1 MRRTY
6 PVSLGLTNIDKN
18 AGEKEDVPVL
28 GVILDVRGIPP
39 YVSVSKLWTQTLTL
53 LSEEFQVN
61 VYYVNTFDI
70 NCNTSEYLTFLDRI
84 DLLVLLSPY
93 YSIDRTLKNIPAIVY
108 GLGSLQKG
116 GHWLYRNCSSFRVY
130 DSLLLNCSA
139 CEDIFKTIVGS
150 SAMKSYVIPLAIDPQ
165 IFYPRENKTQLRQKY
180 NIPSE
185 PYVLMYSGRINLQKN
200 CQLLLSVLREIRKQH
215 DAHLVFL
222 GFFDNFYI
230 PEFSTQPA
238 PDSYAE
244 FERLVK
250 LFDLTE
256 HISLIEHQ
264 SDPSVLAEVLSTADL
279 GINLSTLINENF
291 GFTQVEMQACGVPVI
306 CSDWGGMKDTVI
318 HGKSGFRIDTV
329 LTDYGVRV
337 NFEQALRYIDILIN
351 NTLLRKTMSMNA
363 VQHAE
368 QYMFPHF
375 ISRFHQIVYDTLYR
389 TEQHENRNDFSYH
402 PSMRRIYEI
411 LQKEHGNARDI
422 IWEHLHPAIDF
433 EHYRLI
439 VSSCATHQAQNLTW
453 NIGARITK
461 AFDWTMKSRD
471 HFLSFD
477 PRWNPS
483 FELKGLEL
491 TGAEREL
498 LWQID
503 HQSRMVSE
511 LSAVWPWQELSSLLY
526 RLTCKGLI
534 LQM

>member
-6 PVSLGLTNIDKN
+6 LVSLSLTLIDKN
-18 AGEKEDVPVL
+18 GVKKEDFPVL
-28 GVILDVRGIPP
+28 GVILDVRGITPF
-39 YVSVSKLWTQTLTL
+39 VSVSKLWTQILEL

-61 VYYVNTFDI
+61 IYYVNTFDI
-70 NCNTSEYLTFLDRI
+70 NCNTSEYLTFLDKI

-93 YSIDRTLKNIPAIVY
+93 YSIDRTLKDMPAVVFS
-108 GLGSLQKG
+108 LGSLQKG
-116 GHWLYRNCSSFRVY
+116 GHWLYRNRSSFRVY

-150 SAMKSYVIPLAIDPQ
+150 SAMKAYVIPLAIDPQ
-165 IFYPRENKTQLRQKY
+165 VFYPRENKTQLRQKY
-180 NIPSE
+180 NIPCE
-185 PYVLMYSGRINLQKN
+185 PFVLMYSGRINLQKN
-200 CQLLLSVLREIRKQH
+200 CHLLLSVLREIRKQL
-215 DAHLVFL
+215 DVHLVFL

-230 PEFSTQPA
+230 PEFSAQAA
-238 PDSYAE
+238 PDSYTE

-264 SDPSVLAEVLSTADL
+264 SDPAVLAEILSTADL

-291 GFTQVEMQACGVPVI
+291 GFTQVEMQACGIPII

-318 HGKSGFRIDTV
+318 HGQTGFRINTV

-337 NFEQALRYIDILIN
+337 NFEQALCYIAKLAN
-351 NTLLRKTMSMNA
+351 NMLLRKIMSMNA
-363 VQHAE
+363 EQHAQ
-368 QYMFPHF
+368 QYMLSHF
-375 ISRFHQIVYDTLYR
+375 INHFRQIVYDTLYR

-402 PSMRRIYEI
+402 PSLRKIYEI
-411 LQKEHGNARDI
+411 LEKEHGNAHEI

-433 EHYRLI
+433 EHYRLV
-439 VSSCATHQAQNLTW
+439 VSSCATLQAQDIAW
-453 NIGARITK
+453 NIDARIAK
-461 AFDWTMKSRD
+461 AFDWTMKCRD

-477 PRWNPS
+477 PRWNHS

-491 TGAEREL
+491 TRAEREL

-503 HQSRMVSE
+503 HQSRMVTR
-511 LSAVWPWQELSSLLY
+511 LSAAWSWQELSSLLNS
-526 RLTCKGLI
+526 LSCKGLI
-534 LQM
+534 LRM